1 MVYRSFQEQARTTA
15 PSGVSGI
22 GQVVQPGE
30 ILAEEDMQFKF
41 QPPQGQQ
48 STLGKIG
55 STIAAVD
62 KPISERLGFQIPEM
76 RGPLDEIGNFVL
88 REGSRPTNLLF
99 ALPGAGWGAK
109 GALTAGRAATKA
121 ANLARFGGRTPTLG
135 RGVAKVA
142 EPLSRFAVGATEPF
156 GTFGGRLPYRIGA
169 EMGGGV
175 LMAGLSRSAMDAI
188 PEDAHWSVKLATGL
202 GAGLLAGGMAAK
214 AGMYLPTKF
223 PGLVNQQAMAKVW
236 AARSIAEVTKN
247 AALRGI
253 PNQSMQGQIKDI
265 EGLALK
271 LADQEQFTLNESGY
285 PTPIREG
292 LNQSALEAID
302 RPTLLDGEDGIIS
315 PDLSGPRLSRG
326 FDFEAGRYEANLDT
340 AIKASQDASNHLKKF
355 KEGRENYPDPFKEF
369 ERLELYDEAPPL
381 YEQIENVLTK
391 AYQNPEGEEGLWL
404 TSLRNFLVDERNM
417 GPLKAESYLQDF
429 ANADRFLAESTEL
442 ELGLLKP
449 RADDAFKVNNLDGKR
464 VSIWDKSI
472 TSNLNNK
479 KINAAVTEV
488 IRNNPDQFDIRKT
501 LPLPL
506 TGRGAENPY
515 ADSNEAIAK
524 YLEMDEAAP
533 ELEVQRLSS
542 ENAFDT
548 MTDIDRLEL
557 TPGSA
562 IAGKGY
568 LENLKALNKFLRSRK
583 ETQEFD
589 LGQAQLRFPD
599 REDQI
604 RLTANNPNTLD
615 AIRKSPS
622 KAFFDNAGNVLR
634 IYKRQENRTR
644 FADVQAKTA
653 KGNMP
658 RSQSAKIDDVSIRI
672 TDPALREFLSNLY
685 ARIKSGDAKENAAD
699 LIMRDIDTYENL
711 SPVAKQLLDASD
723 AGRPTKKQYLETI
736 RSRAEAKE
744 FIEKDDGLPDLSKQK
759 ELDLIEKQLGSS
771 VEQAQRS
778 QQTAENILVNFLG
791 HTPSGRP
798 GQWYRSADGAVEM
811 RLDSNGNLD
820 DVRWQEPEALRDGVE
835 EFQARQL
842 EKQQLIEEG
851 ELKPNQALPEDRYGI
866 TTRGLGAKA
875 IVDLIADHGMKT
887 VQVPDSGPMSA
898 FYQELGFQEIGR
910 TPFEN
915 ARGALPDWDVD
926 LYGRPDIITLAYM
939 GGLRKGVVNNAGR
952 ITDGIVNKVGE
963 FGEYQGTRNI
973 IENLS
978 EAQGIGARISELS
991 EKYGGKRFN
1000 QLFDDSE
1007 AAGEFAL
1014 LSRETGPSFD
1024 ELAGYDRTSVD
1035 DPGQRFQ
1042 SPVPEYAPKLNR
1054 DMKTFIKRNRGAIRA
1069 TGSNVSETITLSRVV
1084 RGPKGQFESIAEN
1097 YVIDRETGN
1106 LISEDLQI
1114 EIGEQ
1119 LDSWGKQLGRT
1130 RTAAKA
1136 LAIERQRAQNDW
1148 NATQPPEDPSLLDRM
1163 LSNVVRGRF
1172 NPNAAALA
1180 LDYTQARRQI
1190 GDAVSYQKDKDF
1202 YEARKGNLAIED
1214 RKTGIVSSVEG
1225 LIQVRPYVDY
1235 AGVRHEGLMTYVP
1248 PGKTIKKTVMTPD
1261 GERIE
1266 AVVFDARDPEVW
1278 GAEGVD
1284 SWNNLMVP
1292 LERVRIAEEMQLD
1305 DAGRSITQFDLA
1317 EAAQEQRRVGQGI
1330 KESGWIP
1337 LGDFIENSNLH
1348 RTPDGSTLLGSYG
1361 LGRQFQFTETIDV
1374 PSLRRGGLDKTQF
1387 TKRTG
1392 RAAPGFNDKELQ
1404 FNIQE
1409 LAFNNQSLD
1418 FSKSLTQMIATRL
1431 KAGLDSLNAQNFKN
1445 DVSKIGTTAYEQL
1458 AISNPGLLQQHA
1470 SIMAKLYRAIDPDN
1484 DVSAKAER
1492 KAIDQ
1497 MDKYATRILN
1507 KVENELDR
1515 MANDKKF
1522 DRFSARELQANMRE
1536 INDAMLEFSDLNL
1549 QVERLVIQGRQMRGR
1564 QQVLENQLTGTS
1576 SLPEGA
1582 GGRVVPENE
1591 IFDLEY
1597 NPGRKRWLENNENYI
1612 RAQSWDKIL
1621 QRLTAQITVKYNLLA
1636 QEFAQYGL
1644 PLPESLARLEG
1655 NLPGQSPPTSI
1666 GDIGRTEVDR
1676 LGRAAER
1683 NLNMQVEE
1691 QLQLRGLTEDAW
1703 PLRLPV
1709 KQGLASGDAPYYV
1722 TDEIVVGLLESKLGP
1737 EFYRLIKDYY
1747 KSTSSPRYR
1756 DLQLGEDA
1764 AKRRVRAHIAGWY
1777 QDRGLGL
1784 SSGETAIAGNRIANN
1799 PELVTLVLEGMSR
1812 GKIKRDV
1819 MTAILENPH
1828 QSPAI
1833 GRLQVELLSISKTA
1847 NDGQGIQG
1855 REALEDQIDSI
1866 GRQLSGTTVEFSKK
1880 IKNEYLNL
1888 NKLYIDLLREKGN
1901 ITEELSTITQLNA
1914 DQKINVQKAREGG
1927 TAERAKAIEKIQSR
1941 DAMQISTAQYNTKKE
1956 MVRYAQRMFNQ
1967 TGAFNKYIKNVTD
1980 KQIAREKKRAD
1991 AFVTANKEL
2000 IEVTEDINQFVTRF
2014 NNQLGLESLSK
2025 LAPQIGNPNLR
2036 VMPDVAR
2043 EFASNAQLMPQEAP
2057 TGPLKI
2063 FSDLNAEMRQI
2074 SATLDF
2080 SGTAIQGIFAAG
2092 AHPIEFAK
2100 AWTMVTKSVVA
2111 DNDAWYNW
2119 MKANEDLIDEYLRLG
2134 GVWTHPGGS
2143 EEFFL
2148 RANTPVISGISRITN
2163 QTELTRKLGET
2174 LGKGR
2179 DLSNM
2184 HFSRIGNA
2192 NRMLMFK
2199 KWREG
2204 KGFYKLLKN
2213 KEMPIQEQREVVKM
2227 INAATGYASDYNPGT
2242 IAQAALFAPRF
2253 FASQLK
2259 MLSGAATR
2267 NDTAGQLARSLMMT
2281 TIMTGAVI
2289 VESLNSALGEETDW
2303 RPIKFT
2309 RQGTAYWNTNFMR
2322 IRNVGGRD
2330 VSLFGPYDSLAG
2342 LLVTGMAQ
2350 GPESMITKGLRQ
2362 KASPI
2367 SQRVYDAFQ
2376 GSDFYGNK
2384 ITFNMLND
2392 TSGTINTVR
2401 NMAQNSYT
2409 PFYVSDVTEDIVDGR
2424 TSVGSIPL
2432 AAGAFLGLKTSPMSL
2447 SEVMQKDVIAWVDE
2461 LTPEIKMEL
2470 GLIYEDGGTLSEME
2484 ITKYSDLTGAAQA
2497 AFNEVHPDNKQR
2509 LTENL
2514 ERLATSGDVAAIS
2527 RLNKIMIEETA
2538 ERDQEALADAFLRW
2552 RGNVPDPNLG
2562 YVVPVD
2568 ISKILAEI
2576 TNIRYRSWKARKTQ
2590 DEFFETE
2597 ITNSTSDNPTTQ
2609 AVSRY
2614 YDAMDSS
2621 SVPGTNEVV
2630 WPEFNRKVGEL
2641 YKEFTPEQIA
2651 MIENR
2656 SPAKIHPVFQP
2667 YWDARQ
2673 RVNQSE
2679 YYRISDQIYQN
2690 PQVQNAIA
2698 AVIGVENTPPY
2709 YELFSTMVE
2718 DLRADPDP
2726 QRQQIGVI
2734 LGQIMNKLSPLVTRQ
2749 RQQLLITDSS
2759 SGGRLREDLELIG
2772 RIRPQ
2777 AQATNSYNPSFGPS
2791 MVSAGN

>member
-1 MVYRSFQEQARTTA
+1 
-15 PSGVSGI
+15 
-22 GQVVQPGE
+22 
-30 ILAEEDMQFKF
+30 
-41 QPPQGQQ
+41 
-48 STLGKIG
+48 
-55 STIAAVD
+55 
-62 KPISERLGFQIPEM
+62 
-76 RGPLDEIGNFVL
+76 
-88 REGSRPTNLLF
+88 
-99 ALPGAGWGAK
+99 
-109 GALTAGRAATKA
+109 
-121 ANLARFGGRTPTLG
+121 
-135 RGVAKVA
+135 
-142 EPLSRFAVGATEPF
+142 
-156 GTFGGRLPYRIGA
+156 
-169 EMGGGV
+169 
-175 LMAGLSRSAMDAI
+175 
-188 PEDAHWSVKLATGL
+188 
-202 GAGLLAGGMAAK
+202 
-214 AGMYLPTKF
+214 
-223 PGLVNQQAMAKVW
+223 
-236 AARSIAEVTKN
+236 
-247 AALRGI
+247 
-253 PNQSMQGQIKDI
+253 
-265 EGLALK
+265 
-271 LADQEQFTLNESGY
+271 
-285 PTPIREG
+285 
-292 LNQSALEAID
+292 
-302 RPTLLDGEDGIIS
+302 
-315 PDLSGPRLSRG
+315 
-326 FDFEAGRYEANLDT
+326 
-340 AIKASQDASNHLKKF
+340 
-355 KEGRENYPDPFKEF
+355 
-369 ERLELYDEAPPL
+369 
-381 YEQIENVLTK
+381 
-391 AYQNPEGEEGLWL
+391 
-404 TSLRNFLVDERNM
+404 
-417 GPLKAESYLQDF
+417 
-429 ANADRFLAESTEL
+429 
-442 ELGLLKP
+442 
-449 RADDAFKVNNLDGKR
+449 
-464 VSIWDKSI
+464 
-472 TSNLNNK
+472 
-479 KINAAVTEV
+479 
-488 IRNNPDQFDIRKT
+488 
-501 LPLPL
+501 
-506 TGRGAENPY
+506 
-515 ADSNEAIAK
+515 
-524 YLEMDEAAP
+524 
-533 ELEVQRLSS
+533 
-542 ENAFDT
+542 
-548 MTDIDRLEL
+548 
-557 TPGSA
+557 
-562 IAGKGY
+562 
-568 LENLKALNKFLRSRK
+568 
-583 ETQEFD
+583 
-589 LGQAQLRFPD
+589 
-599 REDQI
+599 
-604 RLTANNPNTLD
+604 
-615 AIRKSPS
+615 
-622 KAFFDNAGNVLR
+622 
-634 IYKRQENRTR
+634 
-644 FADVQAKTA
+644 
-653 KGNMP
+653 
-658 RSQSAKIDDVSIRI
+658 
-672 TDPALREFLSNLY
+672 
-685 ARIKSGDAKENAAD
+685 
-699 LIMRDIDTYENL
+699 
-711 SPVAKQLLDASD
+711 
-723 AGRPTKKQYLETI
+723 
-736 RSRAEAKE
+736 
-744 FIEKDDGLPDLSKQK
+744 
-759 ELDLIEKQLGSS
+759 
-771 VEQAQRS
+771 
-778 QQTAENILVNFLG
+778 
-791 HTPSGRP
+791 
-798 GQWYRSADGAVEM
+798 
-811 RLDSNGNLD
+811 
-820 DVRWQEPEALRDGVE
+820 
-835 EFQARQL
+835 
-842 EKQQLIEEG
+842 
-851 ELKPNQALPEDRYGI
+851 
-866 TTRGLGAKA
+866 
-875 IVDLIADHGMKT
+875 
-887 VQVPDSGPMSA
+887 
-898 FYQELGFQEIGR
+898 
-910 TPFEN
+910 
-915 ARGALPDWDVD
+915 
-926 LYGRPDIITLAYM
+926 
-939 GGLRKGVVNNAGR
+939 
-952 ITDGIVNKVGE
+952 
-963 FGEYQGTRNI
+963 
-973 IENLS
+973 
-978 EAQGIGARISELS
+978 
-991 EKYGGKRFN
+991 
-1000 QLFDDSE
+1000 
-1007 AAGEFAL
+1007 
-1014 LSRETGPSFD
+1014 
-1024 ELAGYDRTSVD
+1024 
-1035 DPGQRFQ
+1035 
-1042 SPVPEYAPKLNR
+1042 
-1054 DMKTFIKRNRGAIRA
+1054 
-1069 TGSNVSETITLSRVV
+1069 
-1084 RGPKGQFESIAEN
+1084 
-1097 YVIDRETGN
+1097 
-1106 LISEDLQI
+1106 
-1114 EIGEQ
+1114 
-1119 LDSWGKQLGRT
+1119 
-1130 RTAAKA
+1130 
-1136 LAIERQRAQNDW
+1136 
-1148 NATQPPEDPSLLDRM
+1148 
-1163 LSNVVRGRF
+1163 
-1172 NPNAAALA
+1172 
-1180 LDYTQARRQI
+1180 
-1190 GDAVSYQKDKDF
+1190 
-1202 YEARKGNLAIED
+1202 
-1214 RKTGIVSSVEG
+1214 
-1225 LIQVRPYVDY
+1225 
-1235 AGVRHEGLMTYVP
+1235 
-1248 PGKTIKKTVMTPD
+1248 
-1261 GERIE
+1261 
-1266 AVVFDARDPEVW
+1266 
-1278 GAEGVD
+1278 
-1284 SWNNLMVP
+1284 
-1292 LERVRIAEEMQLD
+1292 MQL
-1305 DAGRSITQFDLA
+1305 
-1317 EAAQEQRRVGQGI
+1317 
-1330 KESGWIP
+1330 
-1337 LGDFIENSNLH
+1337 
-1348 RTPDGSTLLGSYG
+1348 
-1361 LGRQFQFTETIDV
+1361 
-1374 PSLRRGGLDKTQF
+1374 
-1387 TKRTG
+1387 
-1392 RAAPGFNDKELQ
+1392 
-1404 FNIQE
+1404 
-1409 LAFNNQSLD
+1409 
-1418 FSKSLTQMIATRL
+1418 
-1431 KAGLDSLNAQNFKN
+1431 
-1445 DVSKIGTTAYEQL
+1445 
-1458 AISNPGLLQQHA
+1458 
-1470 SIMAKLYRAIDPDN
+1470 
-1484 DVSAKAER
+1484 
-1492 KAIDQ
+1492 
-1497 MDKYATRILN
+1497 
-1507 KVENELDR
+1507 
-1515 MANDKKF
+1515 
-1522 DRFSARELQANMRE
+1522 
-1536 INDAMLEFSDLNL
+1536 
-1549 QVERLVIQGRQMRGR
+1549 
-1564 QQVLENQLTGTS
+1564 
-1576 SLPEGA
+1576 
-1582 GGRVVPENE
+1582 
-1591 IFDLEY
+1591 
-1597 NPGRKRWLENNENYI
+1597 
-1612 RAQSWDKIL
+1612 
-1621 QRLTAQITVKYNLLA
+1621 
-1636 QEFAQYGL
+1636 
-1644 PLPESLARLEG
+1644 
-1655 NLPGQSPPTSI
+1655 
-1666 GDIGRTEVDR
+1666 
-1676 LGRAAER
+1676 
-1683 NLNMQVEE
+1683 EE

-1703 PLRLPV
+1703 ALKMPV
-1709 KQGLASGDAPYYV
+1709 KKGIAGSDTSYYV
-1722 TDEIVVGLLESKLGP
+1722 TDELIMNLLKRKIGP
-1737 EFYRLIKDYY
+1737 NFYRDIKDYY
-1747 KSTSSPRYR
+1747 KTTESPRYR
-1756 DLQLGEDA
+1756 NLREWRSDVIPVSKYDFSGGPTEDQTVYA
-1764 AKRRVRAHIAGWY
+1764 PIV
-1777 QDRGLGL
+1777 Q
-1784 SSGETAIAGNRIANN
+1784 
-1799 PELVTLVLEGMSR
+1799 LVLEGMSR

-1819 MTAILENPH
+1819 MGPMLE
-1828 QSPAI
+1828 SPYQGEHIAKM
-1833 GRLQVELLSISKTA
+1833 QVELLSMSRAA
-1847 NDGQGIQG
+1847 NDGMGIQG

-1880 IKNEYLNL
+1880 IRNEYLNL
-1888 NKLYIDLLREKGN
+1888 NKLYIDLLREKNN
-1901 ITEELSTITQLNA
+1901 ITEELSIITQLNA

-2000 IEVTEDINQFVTRF
+2000 IDVTESINQFVTRF

-2025 LAPQIGNPNLR
+2025 LAPQIGNPNLK

-2057 TGPLKI
+2057 TGLLKI
-2063 FSDLNAEMRQI
+2063 LSDLNAEMRQI

-2281 TIMTGAVI
+2281 TMMTGAVI
-2289 VESLNSALGEETDW
+2289 VESLNSARGEETDW
-2303 RPIKFT
+2303 RPMKFT

-2362 KASPI
+2362 KASPV

-2432 AAGAFLGLKTSPMSL
+2432 AAGAFLGLKTSPLSL

>member
-1 MVYRSFQEQARTTA
+1 MTA
-15 PSGVSGI
+15 
-22 GQVVQPGE
+22 
-30 ILAEEDMQFKF
+30 D
-41 QPPQGQQ
+41 
-48 STLGKIG
+48 
-55 STIAAVD
+55 
-62 KPISERLGFQIPEM
+62 
-76 RGPLDEIGNFVL
+76 
-88 REGSRPTNLLF
+88 
-99 ALPGAGWGAK
+99 
-109 GALTAGRAATKA
+109 
-121 ANLARFGGRTPTLG
+121 
-135 RGVAKVA
+135 
-142 EPLSRFAVGATEPF
+142 
-156 GTFGGRLPYRIGA
+156 
-169 EMGGGV
+169 
-175 LMAGLSRSAMDAI
+175 
-188 PEDAHWSVKLATGL
+188 
-202 GAGLLAGGMAAK
+202 
-214 AGMYLPTKF
+214 
-223 PGLVNQQAMAKVW
+223 
-236 AARSIAEVTKN
+236 
-247 AALRGI
+247 
-253 PNQSMQGQIKDI
+253 
-265 EGLALK
+265 
-271 LADQEQFTLNESGY
+271 
-285 PTPIREG
+285 
-292 LNQSALEAID
+292 
-302 RPTLLDGEDGIIS
+302 
-315 PDLSGPRLSRG
+315 
-326 FDFEAGRYEANLDT
+326 
-340 AIKASQDASNHLKKF
+340 
-355 KEGRENYPDPFKEF
+355 
-369 ERLELYDEAPPL
+369 
-381 YEQIENVLTK
+381 
-391 AYQNPEGEEGLWL
+391 
-404 TSLRNFLVDERNM
+404 
-417 GPLKAESYLQDF
+417 
-429 ANADRFLAESTEL
+429 
-442 ELGLLKP
+442 
-449 RADDAFKVNNLDGKR
+449 
-464 VSIWDKSI
+464 
-472 TSNLNNK
+472 
-479 KINAAVTEV
+479 
-488 IRNNPDQFDIRKT
+488 
-501 LPLPL
+501 
-506 TGRGAENPY
+506 
-515 ADSNEAIAK
+515 
-524 YLEMDEAAP
+524 
-533 ELEVQRLSS
+533 
-542 ENAFDT
+542 
-548 MTDIDRLEL
+548 
-557 TPGSA
+557 
-562 IAGKGY
+562 
-568 LENLKALNKFLRSRK
+568 
-583 ETQEFD
+583 
-589 LGQAQLRFPD
+589 
-599 REDQI
+599 
-604 RLTANNPNTLD
+604 NPNTLD

-622 KAFFDNAGNVLR
+622 KAFFDNAGEVLR
-634 IYKRQENRTR
+634 IYKRKENRTR
-644 FADVQAKTA
+644 FANVEARTA
-653 KGNMP
+653 KGNIP
-658 RSQSAKIDDVSIRI
+658 RSQGAKIDDVSIRI
-672 TDPALREFLSNLY
+672 TDPKLREFLSSLY
-685 ARIKSGDAKENAAD
+685 AGIKSGDTKENAAS
-699 LIMRDIDTYENL
+699 LIMHDIDAYENL
-711 SPVAKQLLDASD
+711 SSVAKQLLDASD
-723 AGRPTKKQYLETI
+723 AGRPTKKQYLEKL
-736 RSRAEAKE
+736 RSMAEAKK
-744 FIEKDDGLPDLSKQK
+744 FVKAGDGFPDVINRPEYKIRGE
-759 ELDLIEKQLGSS
+759 ELEGS
-771 VEQAQRS
+771 VERAQRS
-778 QQTAENILVNFLG
+778 AQSAENILQSYAASPAVRNAKAALA
-791 HTPSGRP
+791 HTPSGRS
-798 GQWYRSADGAVEM
+798 GQWYRSTDGAVEM
-811 RLDSNGNLD
+811 HLDSNGNLD

-842 EKQQLIEEG
+842 EKQQLVEEG
-851 ELKPNQALPEDRYGI
+851 ELKPDQALPEDRYGI

-875 IVDLIADHGMKT
+875 IVDLIENHGMKT
-887 VQVPDSGPMSA
+887 VQVQDSGPMSA

-915 ARGALPDWDVD
+915 VRGALPDWDVD
-926 LYGRPDIITLAYM
+926 LYGRPDTITLAYM

-952 ITDGIVNKVGE
+952 VTDGIVNKVGE
-963 FGEYQGTRNI
+963 FGEYQGTRNV

-978 EAQGIGARISELS
+978 EAQEIGARISELS
-991 EKYGGKRFN
+991 EKYGGKRFS
-1000 QLFDDSE
+1000 QLFDDPE
-1007 AAGEFAL
+1007 AAREFAL

-1024 ELAGYDRTSVD
+1024 ELAGYERTSVD

-1054 DMKTFIKRNRGAIRA
+1054 DMKAFIKRNRGAIRA
-1069 TGSNVSETITLSRVV
+1069 TGSSANEVITLSRVV
-1084 RGPKGQFESIAEN
+1084 RGPKGQFESVAEN
-1097 YVIDRETGN
+1097 YVIDIDTGK

-1130 RTAAKA
+1130 RTADKA
-1136 LAIERQRAQNDW
+1136 LAIERQRARNDW
-1148 NATQPPEDPSLLDRM
+1148 DATQPPEDPSLLDRM

-1172 NPNAAALA
+1172 NPNAAEIA
-1180 LDYTQARRQI
+1180 LDYTQGRGQI
-1190 GDAVSYQKDKDF
+1190 SSAVNHQKELSF
-1202 YEARKGNLAIED
+1202 FEAKKGNLAIED
-1214 RKTGIVSSVEG
+1214 RLTGRVSSVEG

-1235 AGVRHEGLMTYVP
+1235 AGVQHEGLMTYVP

-1317 EAAQEQRRVGQGI
+1317 EAAQEQRRVGKGI
-1330 KESGWIP
+1330 SESGWIP

-1374 PSLRRGGLDKTQF
+1374 PSLRRGGLNKTQF
-1387 TKRTG
+1387 TPRTG

-1404 FNIQE
+1404 FNIEE

-1418 FSKSLTQMIATRL
+1418 FAKSLTEMIGTRL

-1445 DVSKIGTTAYEQL
+1445 DVSKIGNTAYEQL

-1470 SIMAKLYRAIDPDN
+1470 SIMAKLHRAIDPDH
-1484 DVSAKAER
+1484 DVSARAER

-1515 MANDKKF
+1515 MTNDQKF
-1522 DRFSARELQANMRE
+1522 DRFSARELQTNMRE
-1536 INDAMLEFSDLNL
+1536 INDAMKDFSDLNL
-1549 QVERLVIQGRQMRGR
+1549 QVKELEIQGRELRGTE
-1564 QQVLENQLTGTS
+1564 QVLKNQLAGTRP
-1576 SLPEGA
+1576 LDGDL
-1582 GGRVVPENE
+1582 GGRVVPEAE
-1591 IFDLEY
+1591 ISDLEY
-1597 NPGRKRWLENNENYI
+1597 NPGRKKWLQDNKNYI
-1612 RAQSWDKIL
+1612 RVQSWDKVL

-1644 PLPESLARLEG
+1644 PLPESLVRANPNLRVG
-1655 NLPGQSPPTSI
+1655 SDLPGGTPPTSI
-1666 GDIGRTEVDR
+1666 DDIGRTEVAR
-1676 LGRAAER
+1676 LGRATER

-1722 TDEIVVGLLESKLGP
+1722 TDEIVMGLLESKLGP
-1737 EFYRLIKDYY
+1737 DFYRNIKDYY

-1756 DLQLGEDA
+1756 NLRQNILTRERVDQGDDPDL
-1764 AKRRVRAHIAGWY
+1764 I
-1777 QDRGLGL
+1777 
-1784 SSGETAIAGNRIANN
+1784 N
-1799 PELVTLVLEGMSR
+1799 LVLEGISR
-1812 GKIKRDV
+1812 GKIKRDAI
-1819 MTAILENPH
+1819 TAILENPH
-1828 QSPAI
+1828 QSETI
-1833 GRLQVELLSISKTA
+1833 GKLQVELLSISRMA
-1847 NDGQGIQG
+1847 NNGQGIHG
-1855 REALEDQIDSI
+1855 RPELEDQIDSI
-1866 GRQLSGTTVEFSKK
+1866 GRQLSGSTVEFNKK
-1880 IKNEYLNL
+1880 IRNEYLNL
-1888 NKLYIDLLREKGN
+1888 NKLYIDLLRKKGE
-1901 ITEELSTITQLNA
+1901 ITEELEIITQLNS
-1914 DQKINVQKAREGG
+1914 DQKINLPAARDGR
-1927 TAERAKAIEKIQSR
+1927 TAARAEHARKIQTR

-2014 NNQLGLESLSK
+2014 NNQLGVESLNK
-2025 LAPQIGNPNLR
+2025 LAPQLANPNIR

-2043 EFASNAQLMPQEAP
+2043 EFTSNNQLMPQEAP

-2063 FSDLNAEMRQI
+2063 LADLNSEMRQI

-2092 AHPIEFAK
+2092 SHPIEFARS
-2100 AWTMVTKSVVA
+2100 WTMVTKSVVK
-2111 DNDAWYNW
+2111 DNDAWYDW
-2119 MKANEDLIDEYLRLG
+2119 MTANKDLIDEYLRLG

-2148 RANTPVISGISRITN
+2148 RSNTPVLSGISRITN
-2163 QTELTRKLGET
+2163 QTELTRKLGDT

-2204 KGFYKLLKN
+2204 KGFYKLLKG
-2213 KEMPIQEQREVVKM
+2213 KEMPMKEQREVVKM

-2267 NDTAGQLARSLMMT
+2267 NDTSGQLARSLILT
-2281 TIMTGAVI
+2281 TMMTGAVI
-2289 VESLNSALGEETDW
+2289 VESLNSVRGEETDW
-2303 RPIKFT
+2303 RPMKFT
-2309 RQGTAYWNTNFMR
+2309 KQGTAYWNTNFMR

-2350 GPESMITKGLRQ
+2350 GPESMVTKGLRQ
-2362 KASPI
+2362 KASPV
-2367 SQRVYDAFQ
+2367 SQRLYDAFQ

-2384 ITFNMLND
+2384 ITFNILND

-2447 SEVMQKDVIAWVDE
+2447 SEVQQKDVIAWVDE

-2470 GLIYEDGGTLSEME
+2470 GLVYEDGGTLSEME
-2484 ITKYSDLTGAAQA
+2484 ITKYSDLTGAARA
-2497 AFNEVHPDNKQR
+2497 AFDEAHPGNKQK

-2514 ERLATSGDVAAIS
+2514 ERLAGRGDVAAIS

-2538 ERDQEALADAFLRW
+2538 ERDQDALADAFLRW
-2552 RGNVPDPNLG
+2552 RGNIPDPNLG

-2590 DEFFETE
+2590 DEFFDTE
-2597 ITNSTSDNPTTQ
+2597 ISSSDSDNPTTQ

-2679 YYRISDQIYQN
+2679 YYRIADQIYKN

-2698 AVIGVENTPPY
+2698 AVIGAENTPPY

-2726 QRQQIGVI
+2726 QRQQVGVI
-2734 LGQIMNKLSPLVTRQ
+2734 LGRIMNKLSPLVTRQ
-2749 RQQLLITDSS
+2749 RQQLLITDSG
-2759 SGGRLREDLELIG
+2759 SGGSLREDLELIG